1 MTIHGNLNLRMNKA
15 TMTINNKQF
24 FWSKIRKNLL
34 ILFLILQ
41 IVSCT
46 KKDNFKTESFKT
58 NSGWGY
64 SISYKEKI
72 IIKQSIIPVIND
84 SKSFSTEQDAL
95 KTANLVVEKLKQN
108 LSPTVTKNE
117 LILLK
122 IKL

>member
-1 MTIHGNLNLRMNKA
+1 
-15 TMTINNKQF
+15 MTINTAQF
-24 FWSKIRKNLL
+24 FWNKIQKNV
-34 ILFLILQ
+34 LFLIFALL

-46 KKDNFKTESFKT
+46 KKETLKAESFKT

-64 SISYKEKI
+64 SISYKNKI
-72 IIKQSIIPVIND
+72 LIKQSIIPVIND
-84 SKSFSTEQDAL
+84 NKSFSTEEDAL
-95 KTANLVVEKLKQN
+95 KTAHLVIDKLKHN

>member
-1 MTIHGNLNLRMNKA
+1 MNKA

-34 ILFLILQ
+34 ILFLVLS

-46 KKDNFKTESFKT
+46 KKEKFKTESFKT
-58 NSGWGY
+58 DSGWGY

>member
-1 MTIHGNLNLRMNKA
+1 MHGNLDLKTNKA
-15 TMTINNKQF
+15 TMTINTKQF
-24 FWSKIRKNLL
+24 FWSKIQKNLL
-34 ILFLILQ
+34 LLILVLQ
-41 IVSCT
+41 IVSCA
-46 KKDNFKTESFKT
+46 KKEAFKSESFKT

-64 SISYKEKI
+64 SISYKDKI

-84 SKSFSTEQDAL
+84 NKSFSTEEDAL
-95 KTANLVVEKLKQN
+95 KTADLVVKKLKQN

>member
-1 MTIHGNLNLRMNKA
+1 MMHGNLDLKMNKA
-15 TMTINNKQF
+15 TMTINTAQF
-24 FWSKIRKNLL
+24 FWSKIQKNV
-34 ILFLILQ
+34 LFLIFALL

-46 KKDNFKTESFKT
+46 KKETLKAESFKT

-64 SISYKEKI
+64 SISYKNKI
-72 IIKQSIIPVIND
+72 LIKQSIIPVIND
-84 SKSFSTEQDAL
+84 NKSFSTEEDAL
-95 KTANLVVEKLKQN
+95 KTAHLVIDKLKHN

>member
-1 MTIHGNLNLRMNKA
+1 MNKA
-15 TMTINNKQF
+15 TMIINTKQF
-24 FWSKIRKNLL
+24 FWSKIQKNLL
-34 ILFLILQ
+34 LFILVLQ

-46 KKDNFKTESFKT
+46 KKEVFKTESFKT
-58 NSGWGY
+58 NTGWGY
-64 SISYKEKI
+64 SISYKDKI

-84 SKSFSTEQDAL
+84 NKSFSTEKDAL
-95 KTANLVVEKLKQN
+95 KTAHFVVEKLKQN

>member
-1 MTIHGNLNLRMNKA
+1 MMHGNLDLKMNKA
-15 TMTINNKQF
+15 TMIINTKQF
-24 FWSKIRKNLL
+24 FWSKIQKNLL
-34 ILFLILQ
+34 LFILVLQ

-46 KKDNFKTESFKT
+46 KKEVFKTESFKT

-64 SISYKEKI
+64 SISYKDKI

-84 SKSFSTEQDAL
+84 NKSFSTEEDAL
-95 KTANLVVEKLKQN
+95 KTAHFVVEKLKQN